1 MYRAYGATVSSFGPF
16 SALYFYFYETMKG
29 KFVDNQVQ
37 AYRNKANQLD
47 DKGVK
52 AAHSKDIGFF

>member
-1 MYRAYGATVSSFGPF
+1 
-16 SALYFYFYETMKG
+16 MKG

-37 AYRNKANQLD
+37 AYWNKANQLD

>member
-1 MYRAYGATVSSFGPF
+1 
-16 SALYFYFYETMKG
+16 MKG